1 MQCISIRTL
10 AAEAMTHKEWQ
21 SGTEGRRCLEWCR
34 VEDGE
39 GVLEIKWGGIELS
52 GMEGN
57 CDGWMG

>member
-1 MQCISIRTL
+1 MAVYEDR
-10 AAEAMTHKEWQ
+10 HKEWQ

-52 GMEGN
+52 GIEGN
-57 CDGWMG
+57 CGWMDGLMSE